1 MDGSLE
7 LLCFG
12 VGARR
17 FAVDIQVVREILRPR
32 PVTPVPG
39 APAGVQGVFNLRGE
53 LVPVVDTHR
62 LLGEPAPSETPAD
75 AKFVVVRA
83 GGSTFAVPVDRLFD
97 VVSVPLDQVVPAPGG
112 EDPERAV
119 VVGMFRLGGDE
130 EGNPVVL
137 LLRAGRL
144 FAGGRGPGGPE
155 A

>member
-1 MDGSLE
+1 MDGALE

-39 APAGVQGVFNLRGE
+39 APEGVRGVFNLRGE

-62 LLGEPAPSETPAD
+62 LLGEAVPPEPPAD
-75 AKFVVVRA
+75 AKFVVLRA
-83 GGSTFAVPVDRLFD
+83 GGGTFAVPVDRLYD

-119 VVGMFRLGGDE
+119 VVGMFRREGDE
-130 EGNPVVL
+130 EGAQVVL

-144 FAGGRGPGGPE
+144 FAGGHDAGGPGQ
-155 A
+155 